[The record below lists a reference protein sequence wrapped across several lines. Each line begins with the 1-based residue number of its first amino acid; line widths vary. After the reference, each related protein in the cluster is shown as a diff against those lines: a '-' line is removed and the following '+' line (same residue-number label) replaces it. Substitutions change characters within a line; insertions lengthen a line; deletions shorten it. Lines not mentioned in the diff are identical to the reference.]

1 MYIYITYIHVYMLY
15 IYIHV
20 YMLYIYII
28 YLYSE
33 VIKTMCPSSSSPL
46 WLCSDRSAMD
56 GQWLGTLLILT
67 LTMREL

>member
-1 MYIYITYIHVYMLY
+1 MYICYIYIY
-15 IYIHV
+15 IYMYIC
-20 YMLYIYII
+20 YIYII

-56 GQWLGTLLILT
+56 GQWLGTLLVLT